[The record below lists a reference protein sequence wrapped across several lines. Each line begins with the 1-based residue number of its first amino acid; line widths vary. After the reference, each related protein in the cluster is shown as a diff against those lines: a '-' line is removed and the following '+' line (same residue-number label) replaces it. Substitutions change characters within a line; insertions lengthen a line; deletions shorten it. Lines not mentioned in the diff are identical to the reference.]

1 MLNQARRHSMDF
13 KFGTYNLLE
22 GGCDHGDRTR
32 FYRQMRRLA
41 AQDANAWAL
50 QECSEWDTN
59 GCLEAAEDALGMKGF
74 IAQSNKNPR
83 GNVGIFVKV
92 NDYRVKVIRT
102 RHEGMFHK
110 ERVQYWHAVAVAYV
124 DVMGFGMLQLASAH
138 LAPISPDKRA
148 EEAEFIGLLAEKE
161 IPLIIG
167 MDANAYAL
175 NEPRRDTT
183 GVHEGKARRKSDLRA
198 AAALAE
204 YMTDTGEYAGD
215 TTPTVGFTRNDKLEY
230 ICDRVY
236 TTLPKS
242 TIIDHEVVTDEDE
255 DSDHRKAK
263 TTFRLDTGD

>member
-1 MLNQARRHSMDF
+1 MDF

-22 GGCDHGDRTR
+22 GGCDDGDRTR

-41 AQDANAWAL
+41 THDANAWAL

-59 GCLEAAEDALGMKGF
+59 GCLEAAEDALGMRGF
-74 IAQSNKNPR
+74 IAKSNKNPR
-83 GNVGIFVKV
+83 GNVGVFAKV

-124 DVMGFGMLQLASAH
+124 DVMSFGMLQLASAH
-138 LAPISPDKRA
+138 FAPVSPEKRA

-161 IPLIIG
+161 VPLIIG

-183 GVHEGKARRKSDLRA
+183 GIHEGKARRKSDLRA

-204 YMTDTGEYAGD
+204 YMTDCGEFLGIQ
-215 TTPTVGFTRNDKLEY
+215 TPTVGFTGADKLEY
-230 ICDRVY
+230 ICDRNY
-236 TTLPKS
+236 MTWPPE
-242 TIIDHEVVTDEDE
+242 TIVSHEVIEDEDE
-255 DSDHRKAK
+255 DSDHRKAL
-263 TTFRLDTGD
+263 TTFRLDTDD